1 MYFRIE
7 KRKSTPLKIALQI
20 IISLL
25 FLVNFNVIGQN
36 SENIENYTF
45 DELSDKYYE
54 YKFTDSLKAKKFA
67 NFYFKKA
74 IKEKDT
80 VNAIDGKYYLSE
92 VHKNDSI
99 YINYLDSLISKTR
112 SNPNK
117 MYPTYAFLKKGNLFF
132 HKGSN
137 NESLKNYLSALKYTT
152 LYKNDSL
159 KFIIKQR
166 IGALKSNNNEI
177 KDAKKLYLESYKFY
191 NKNYKGFSNDNY
203 FSLLLNLSLT
213 YSNLNKTD
221 SSEIFINE
229 AFELASKANDKVVLG
244 YCYAIKSNL
253 YFKEN
258 KFRKAIKTGIKSIP
272 QLLND
277 ENYLLLMKSYSEIAK
292 SYNYLGDKL
301 NSFKYHKKI
310 DSIYLE
316 KQILNRNLI
325 DSYRWLTNYYK
336 IKRDLKNQLKYI
348 EKQIFIDSI
357 QASTEKKLSKTF
369 TEEYDRPKLIA
380 EKQKIISELNNEVS
394 FYKKSRV
401 YIGLVLIISL
411 IVVLHQFKKRKKQE
425 QKFENLLLKLK
436 NKKEL
441 KISTTDSTKNQKSLP
456 ETIVSELLSKLDS
469 FEKKADNYTNK
480 KLTLSSL
487 AKELETNSNY
497 LSKVIN
503 QQKGYN
509 FSTYLRKLRI
519 EYALNLLEKD
529 ETIRKYSID
538 AIAREVGFKNAETF
552 SKAFFKETELNP
564 SYYIKQ
570 LDKKK

>member
-1 MYFRIE
+1 MHISKFV
-7 KRKSTPLKIALQI
+7 
-20 IISLL
+20 SLL
-25 FLVNFNVIGQN
+25 IFAINFTSVCQN
-36 SENIENYTF
+36 SKNIQNYTF

-54 YKFTDSLKAKKFA
+54 YKFTDSLKAKRFA
-67 NFYFKKA
+67 NFYFNKA
-74 IKEKDT
+74 VKEKNI
-80 VNAIDGKYYLSE
+80 VNAISGKYYLRE
-92 VHKNDSI
+92 IFKNDSI
-99 YINYLDSLISKTR
+99 YINYLDSIINLSKSKQT
-112 SNPNK
+112 K
-117 MYPTYAFLKKGNLFF
+117 MFPALAYYKKTLYYYNNE
-132 HKGSN
+132 KN
-137 NESLKNYLSALKYTT
+137 NESLKNCLLGFKYLKEN
-152 LYKNDSL
+152 KNDSL
-159 KFIIKQR
+159 KYLFKIKLASIKTISGKINESNKILFEIINENNLKQNIINSDNYYISLFNISR
-166 IGALKSNNNEI
+166 NYLKLKINDS
-177 KDAKKLYLESYKFY
+177 SKFY
-191 NKNYKGFSNDNY
+191 NK
-203 FSLLLNLSLT
+203 
-213 YSNLNKTD
+213 
-221 SSEIFINE
+221 
-229 AFELASKANDKVVLG
+229 
-244 YCYAIKSNL
+244 
-253 YFKEN
+253 
-258 KFRKAIKTGIKSIP
+258 KAIKFAKSINDS
-272 QLLND
+272 LLIGYSLNNQGLIHYYEKKYLKAIKYYSKSLPYLIED
-277 ENYLLLMKSYSEIAK
+277 ENYRAIFDAYNLIAK
-292 SYNYLGDKL
+292 SYIKL
-301 NSFKYHKKI
+301 KKTEKAFKYN
-310 DSIYLE
+310 L
-316 KQILNRNLI
+316 LI
-325 DSYRWLTNYYK
+325 DSLYKKQKITFHAQRNSYSFLIKYYK
-336 IKRDLKNQLKYI
+336 DKQDLKNQLKYI
-348 EKQIFIDSI
+348 NKYLKVDSI
-357 QASTEKKLSKTF
+357 LNVRSKKLSKTI

-380 EKQKIISELNNEVS
+380 EKQQIISELNNEVS

-411 IVVLHQFKKRKKQE
+411 ILVLYQFKKRKKQE

-436 NKKEL
+436 NKKVLE
-441 KISTTDSTKNQKSLP
+441 ISTTDSTKNQKSLP